1 VKELADLAAADFQAC
16 VGDEVELRTADG
28 AVRATLRSVDVRGPG
43 WDRPEAFSVLFV
55 GPADAPLGQG
65 LFGLGHPRLPDVEI
79 LLVPV
84 GRDPVGLLYE
94 AVFN

>member
-1 VKELADLAAADFQAC
+1 VKDLADLRAADFQAC
-16 VGDEVELRTADG
+16 VGDDVDLRTAEG
-28 AVRATLRSVDVRGPG
+28 VVRVTLRSVEVRGRG

-55 GPADAPLGQG
+55 GPADAPLDQG
-65 LFGLGHPRLPDVEI
+65 VFGLGHPRLPGVEL

-84 GRDPVGLLYE
+84 GRDQAGMLYE